1 MKYCVKVCLQ
11 CIVEADSVDEAVNEA
26 MEQATTFVDDVDYVE
41 AREVCLVEEQ
51 AERNEKIKNMQKHKW
66 RLKSSN

>member
-1 MKYCVKVCLQ
+1 MKYCVEVCLQ
-11 CIVEADSVDEAVNEA
+11 CVVEADSVNGAVNEA

-51 AERNEKIKNMQKHKW
+51 EAQNENLRKN
-66 RLKSSN
+66 

>member
-1 MKYCVKVCLQ
+1 MKYCVEVCLQ
-11 CIVEADSVDEAVNEA
+11 CVVEADSVNEAVNEA

-51 AERNEKIKNMQKHKW
+51 AERNEKIKNMQKHKL
-66 RLKSSN
+66 R